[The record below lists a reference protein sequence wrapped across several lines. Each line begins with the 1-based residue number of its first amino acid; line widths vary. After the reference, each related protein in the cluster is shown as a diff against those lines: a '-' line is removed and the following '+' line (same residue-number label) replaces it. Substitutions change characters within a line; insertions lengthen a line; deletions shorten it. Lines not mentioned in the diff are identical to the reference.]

1 METTRL
7 LRLPAPPLPA
17 AGADDPVRP
26 ARAASCDVLLSSLGA
41 RRLQRG
47 VRASW
52 EGFQLAWH
60 RARIAWHHAAAAWRG
75 ARPIWYGAWM
85 NRRGSHLALLLAAA
99 TLAAGGARAA
109 DLDAGPLL
117 ELTSFPRS
125 TLTIHSATGPQGQ
138 VFRVWLADTPQRQS
152 QGLMYVRDLPA
163 DEGMLFFDRQSRI
176 WAMWM
181 KNTVVSRDMLFIDA
195 RGRVVAIRERT
206 VPHSLQTLSH
216 PQPVKA
222 VLELKGGETARR
234 GLRVGDRV
242 EHPLFR
248 GRGPPG
254 DAAP

>member
-7 LRLPAPPLPA
+7 LCPQAPPMPA

-26 ARAASCDVLLSSLGA
+26 ARTAGCN
-41 RRLQRG
+41 
-47 VRASW
+47 
-52 EGFQLAWH
+52 AW
-60 RARIAWHHAAAAWRG
+60 
-75 ARPIWYGAWM
+75 
-85 NRRGSHLALLLAAA
+85 LALLLLALA
-99 TLAAGGARAA
+99 TLAAGGVRAA

-117 ELTSFPRS
+117 ELASFPRS

-181 KNTVVSRDMLFIDA
+181 KNTFVSLDMLFIDA

-222 VLELKGGETARR
+222 VLEPKGGETARR

-248 GRGPPG
+248 GRGSAG
-254 DAAP
+254 DAAH

>member
-7 LRLPAPPLPA
+7 LCPQAPPMPA

-26 ARAASCDVLLSSLGA
+26 ARTAGCN
-41 RRLQRG
+41 
-47 VRASW
+47 
-52 EGFQLAWH
+52 AW
-60 RARIAWHHAAAAWRG
+60 
-75 ARPIWYGAWM
+75 
-85 NRRGSHLALLLAAA
+85 LALLLLALA
-99 TLAAGGARAA
+99 TLAAGGVRAA

-117 ELTSFPRS
+117 ELASFPRS

-181 KNTVVSRDMLFIDA
+181 KNTFVSLDMLFIDA

-206 VPHSLQTLSH
+206 VPHSLQTRSH
-216 PQPVKA
+216 PRPVKA
-222 VLELKGGETARR
+222 VLELRGGEVERR
-234 GLRVGDRV
+234 GIRAGDRV
-242 EHPLFR
+242 DHPAFR
-248 GRGPPG
+248 GRASG
-254 DAAP
+254 AP